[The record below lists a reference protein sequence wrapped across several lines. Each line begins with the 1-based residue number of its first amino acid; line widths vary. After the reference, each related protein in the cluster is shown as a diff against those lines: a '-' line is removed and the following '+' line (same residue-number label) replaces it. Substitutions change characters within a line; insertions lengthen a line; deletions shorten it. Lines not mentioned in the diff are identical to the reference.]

1 MLDFGIFWEDYFLNL
16 QLYFSVIRNIYPF
29 FAKGNKINSDMSRSK
44 PQDLPTAAVNSKT
57 YRVYIYLTS

>member
-44 PQDLPTAAVNSKT
+44 PQDLPTAVVNSKT